1 MTLGVCEIH
10 RSCTLTPTPPPQTA
24 PPVDLKKGTSFY
36 LSEKHPDKLVHEG
49 IFTVF
54 NEIDIVKSE
63 LNAMLR
69 PNGSQQA
76 PARSCYDLFLCNP
89 KLKEGKLKRAL
100 STTALLCGGHYH
112 TRILCIF

>member
-1 MTLGVCEIH
+1 MHARYVLLD
-10 RSCTLTPTPPPQTA
+10 SPPPPPQPLQTA

-76 PARSCYDLFLCNP
+76 PARSCYDFFLCNP
-89 KLKEGKLKRAL
+89 KLKEGKLKQVL
-100 STTALLCGGHYH
+100 STIALFKAVGVGAAGAA
-112 TRILCIF
+112 